1 MFRSYCKI
9 AFRSLIKNR
18 FTSFVNI
25 GGLAI
30 SLTSFL
36 IILLYLNYELSY
48 DQWDP
53 SLQQVYRVSQQS
65 SGNFANNPAPAP
77 LAPLLQQHM
86 PEITAY
92 TRIQPSGGYELLI
105 SYGTKKLYQ
114 KDVVMAD
121 SGFLQV
127 FPYQLLA
134 GNAAT
139 AFREP
144 ASALISREV
153 SHKLFGDADPIGK
166 VIQIFNKMPFTVT
179 GVIAIPEGP
188 SHLHAAMILR
198 NAMTADVES
207 SWANISYIS
216 YVRLG
221 KPMATAALE
230 DKVNRTFYDHH
241 EKTGN
246 LSYAAF
252 LQAGHTPTLL
262 TDAVKDIHNFPRFGK
277 SPFKTTMI
285 LFLLAGLLLLSGA
298 LNSSNLSLVK
308 TLQRSREVGVR
319 KVLGSSRKQMLG
331 QFLLEVSLQC
341 GISLLLATGLC
352 LIMLPVF
359 NQTFDLSLSF
369 FRQIQSYTML
379 WQCAAALVAI
389 VLISGLYPAVV
400 FARQGAVNVL
410 KGNFSMGA
418 GNKRF
423 SHSLIVVQFAVSVF
437 FIIAVLVMA
446 HQMDFMKHRDIG
458 FNPEQVVQIEANQ
471 QTREN
476 DFGQTRAK
484 LLRIPGVE
492 TVSKTTALPGN
503 QNVDTS
509 STEFRY
515 GGEHKSLTS
524 VRVSSDFFL
533 TLGIQVL
540 MGRTFSDDHPED
552 QDNTAIIN
560 ESAARTLGVKL
571 PVGSR
576 ISFAACDSVP
586 YEIVG
591 VVKDFQVQG
600 FDSYIRPTLYS
611 ISNAHCTYQSG
622 GALLVKVNTANLDK
636 TLGAINKLWETVEP
650 GFPLRYSFLDDN
662 FQQLYSSYNRVRYI
676 IYVFT
681 VISIFI
687 SVMGLLALTVY
698 ITEQRTRE
706 IGIRKVLGASV
717 GSIVTL
723 LSKDFLILVILSA
736 IIATPVAWYLLER
749 WLQDF
754 AYHVQISWILFAVAT
769 AGALLIAFVTVG
781 LQALKAASANP
792 VHSLRAD

>member
-1 MFRSYCKI
+1 MFRNYCKI

-36 IILLYLNYELSY
+36 LILLYLNYELSY

-53 SLQQVYRVSQQS
+53 SLKQVYRVSQQS
-65 SGNFANNPAPAP
+65 ESNFANNPAPAP
-77 LAPLLQQHM
+77 LAPFLQQHM

-92 TRIQPSGGYELLI
+92 TRIQPSGNYELLI
-105 SYGTKKLYQ
+105 SYGNKKLYQ
-114 KDVVMAD
+114 KDVLMAD

-127 FPYQLLA
+127 FPYRLLA

-139 AFREP
+139 AFGEP
-144 ASALISREV
+144 SSALISEEV
-153 SHKLFGDADPIGK
+153 SHKLFGNADPIGK

-179 GVIAIPEGP
+179 GVIAMPESP
-188 SHLHAAMILR
+188 THLQASMILQ
-198 NAMTADVES
+198 NPMTAGIDNAWS
-207 SWANISYIS
+207 NISFIS
-216 YVRLG
+216 YVRLS
-221 KPMATAALE
+221 KPMPVTELE
-230 DKVNRTFYDHH
+230 DKVNRTFYDYH
-241 EKTGN
+241 EKKGD

-252 LQAGHTPTLL
+252 LQSGQIPSLL
-262 TDAVKDIHNFPRFGK
+262 TDPVKDIHNFPRFGK

-319 KVLGSSRKQMLG
+319 KVLGSSRKQILG
-331 QFLLEVSLQC
+331 QFLLEVSIQC
-341 GISLLLATGLC
+341 GISLLLAVILC
-352 LIMLPVF
+352 LLTLPIF
-359 NQTFDLSLSF
+359 NQTFGLSLSF
-369 FRQIQSYTML
+369 FRQMQSYTML
-379 WQCAAALVAI
+379 WQCGAALLAI
-389 VLISGLYPAVV
+389 VLISGLYPALV
-400 FARQGAVNVL
+400 FARQGVAGVL
-410 KGNFSMGA
+410 KGNFSLGTT
-418 GNKRF
+418 GKRF

-437 FIIAVLVMA
+437 FIVSVLVMA

-458 FNPEQVVQIEANQ
+458 FNPAQVVQIEAMS

-476 DFGQTRAK
+476 DFGKTRAK
-484 LLRIPGVE
+484 LLRIPGVQA
-492 TVSKTTALPGN
+492 VSKTTAVPGS
-503 QNVDTS
+503 QSVDTS

-515 GGEHKSLTS
+515 GGGSKSLTS

-533 TLGIQVL
+533 TLGIPVL
-540 MGRTFSDDHPED
+540 MGRAFSDDHPED

-560 ESAARTLGVKL
+560 ESAARSLGVTA
-571 PVGSR
+571 PIGSR
-576 ISFAACDSVP
+576 ISFAACDSIP

-636 TLGAINKLWETVEP
+636 TLAAINKEWETVEP

-662 FQQLYSSYNRVRYI
+662 FQQLFSSYSRVRYI

-698 ITEQRTRE
+698 ITEQRTKE

-717 GSIVTL
+717 GGIVAL

-749 WLQDF
+749 WLRDF
-754 AYHVQISWILFAVAT
+754 AYHVQISWLLFALAA
-769 AGALLIAFVTVG
+769 AGALLIAFATVG
-781 LQALKAASANP
+781 LQAWKAASANP
-792 VHSLRAD
+792 VTSLRAD